1 LPENAEQLMRSRYS
15 AYALGELDYLKA
27 SWHADFLPADLV
39 IDERIGWLGLT
50 IISSNQLGFQAT
62 VEFEARLLLDGR
74 VDAMHENSNFV
85 SVGGRW
91 LYTDGE
97 MLAPRCWRRVSR
109 HGNRQE
115 TSPVPAAAVKSSN
128 AAARGAERRRQ
139 LV

>member
-50 IISSNQLGFQAT
+50 IISSNQLGCQAT

-97 MLAPRCWRRVSR
+97 MLAPSFTPWKPARNEPCPCGSGKKFKRCCARR
-109 HGNRQE
+109 
-115 TSPVPAAAVKSSN
+115 
-128 AAARGAERRRQ
+128 
-139 LV
+139 

>member
-1 LPENAEQLMRSRYS
+1 LTVAAVDLYHNEICLKTPS
-15 AYALGELDYLKA
+15 YLKA

-50 IISSNQLGFQAT
+50 IISSNQLGCQAT

-74 VDAMHENSNFV
+74 VDAMHENSNFATV
-85 SVGGRW
+85 K
-91 LYTDGE
+91 
-97 MLAPRCWRRVSR
+97 CWRRVSR

>member
-15 AYALGELDYLKA
+15 AYALGELEYLKA
-27 SWHADFLPADLV
+27 SWHADFLPTDLV

-50 IISSNQLGFQAT
+50 IISSNQLGCQAT

-97 MLAPRCWRRVSR
+97 MLAPSFTPWKPARNEPCPCGSGKKFKRCCARR
-109 HGNRQE
+109 
-115 TSPVPAAAVKSSN
+115 
-128 AAARGAERRRQ
+128 
-139 LV
+139 